1 MHQTAAHVMAMDIIS
16 SRRSCIATEEIF
28 GGDRPTKP
36 HRVGGETAQ
45 QEQEQ
50 EPEPDAF
57 SRYSSN
63 LYRMKA
69 LLLCS
74 EDDEG
79 DDDLEA
85 VGQVNGI
92 LRSAGLS
99 DLLDTN
105 RLGNANAD
113 DDDASSKRRRGNDSQ
128 PIQQG
133 HSRKTRI
140 SFELHP
146 HLILHD
152 LFAELDMAESAQAIS
167 DDELE
172 LEDEKQPSQ
181 GQGSTKPNGKKES

>member
-1 MHQTAAHVMAMDIIS
+1 MNVQSAPTKQQD
-16 SRRSCIATEEIF
+16 

-36 HRVGGETAQ
+36 HRVGGETTAQ
-45 QEQEQ
+45 Q

-57 SRYSSN
+57 SRYSSD

-85 VGQVNGI
+85 VGKINGI

-105 RLGNANAD
+105 RLGNAD
-113 DDDASSKRRRGNDSQ
+113 DEDDSSKRRRGNDSQ

-146 HLILHD
+146 HLLLHD

-167 DDELE
+167 DDEEELE
-172 LEDEKQPSQ
+172 VEDEKQPSQ
-181 GQGSTKPNGKKES
+181 GSTKPHGKREA

>member
-1 MHQTAAHVMAMDIIS
+1 MNNVQSAPTKQQD
-16 SRRSCIATEEIF
+16 

-85 VGQVNGI
+85 VGKINGI
-92 LRSAGLS
+92 LRSAGLN

-105 RLGNANAD
+105 RHGNANDED
-113 DDDASSKRRRGNDSQ
+113 DSSKRRRGNDSQ

-146 HLILHD
+146 HLLLHD

-167 DDELE
+167 DDEEELE

-181 GQGSTKPNGKKES
+181 GSTKPDGKKEA

>member
-1 MHQTAAHVMAMDIIS
+1 
-16 SRRSCIATEEIF
+16 
-28 GGDRPTKP
+28 
-36 HRVGGETAQ
+36 
-45 QEQEQ
+45 
-50 EPEPDAF
+50 
-57 SRYSSN
+57 
-63 LYRMKA
+63 MKA